1 MNTDC
6 MDVDEILLKS
16 SVKKK
21 KKKVKPLAEL
31 VKGKGG

>member
-6 MDVDEILLKS
+6 IDVDEILLKS
-16 SVKKK
+16 ATK